1 MINLIRNELTK
12 ISKKKSI
19 YITLLITLA
28 FVILTNFIYQM
39 SNDGYSY
46 DVSGEIEFYEEQLK
60 GINLKTTPD
69 KEMYLSYETQLRT
82 DKLIQKYG
90 DSGTWQAKIINEQ
103 GYELIDQMVHY
114 EYMEI
119 NQTEYEKA
127 KAKYDDF
134 VAKLDVG
141 DWKYFTREKL
151 KNVEVSLAA
160 QKELKQ
166 KATSQEEIKELENQI
181 AELEDTKQ
189 VINWRLEKD
198 ICYGYDYYN
207 QCLSIYQMSK
217 SDIRNYENSNQ
228 AQLSEKEQYQNKQEY
243 YKNLEKAAIC
253 QYDIEHGTQT
263 GNDST
268 ARGVLLKV
276 FSEFEIFI
284 IIMVVMIAGTIVSEE
299 FNKGTVKLLLI
310 KPYKRSTILTAKF
323 ITSIIMLII
332 VILSVMLMQFVV
344 GGIVQGFDSFGEP
357 AIVYDHTTNQLQEMS
372 VIKYLGM
379 QMLGKLPIYVLLL
392 TLAFSLSTIF
402 ANSAL
407 AIAITLLG
415 SMGSSLVNA
424 FAQAFNLWW
433 IKFFVTPNWDLTQYF
448 FGGLPE
454 FQGLTMGFS
463 IAIIII
469 YMIIML
475 VPTYIIFKKKNIKNI

>member
-19 YITLLITLA
+19 YITLAITLA
-28 FVILTNFIYQM
+28 FIIIANFIYQM
-39 SNDGYSY
+39 SNDSY
-46 DVSGEIEFYEEQLK
+46 TYDLSSEIEFYEEQLK

-82 DKLIQKYG
+82 SKLIQKYG
-90 DSGTWQAKIINEQ
+90 DGGTWQAKIIQEQ
-103 GYELIDQMVHY
+103 GYELIDQMVHC
-114 EYMEI
+114 EYMGASQAE
-119 NQTEYEKA
+119 QDQA

-134 VAKLDVG
+134 VAKLDLG
-141 DWKYFTREKL
+141 DWKYFTKEKL
-151 KNVEVSLAA
+151 RNVEASLEE
-160 QKELKQ
+160 QTKLKQ
-166 KATSQEEIKELENQI
+166 TATSQEQINELENQI

-207 QCLSIYQMSK
+207 QCLSMYQMSK

-228 AQLSEKEQYQNKQEY
+228 TGLSEKEQYQNKQQY
-243 YKNLEKAAIC
+243 YKNIERAAIC
-253 QYDIEHGTQT
+253 QYDIENGTRT
-263 GNDST
+263 GDTT
-268 ARGVLLKV
+268 AKSVLLNV

-284 IIMVVMIAGTIVSEE
+284 IIMAVMIAGTIVSEE

-310 KPYKRSTILTAKF
+310 KPYKRKTILTAKF
-323 ITSIIMLII
+323 ITSLIMLIVI
-332 VILSVMLMQFVV
+332 ILSVMLMQFVV
-344 GGIVQGFDSFGEP
+344 GGSIQGFDSFGESTV
-357 AIVYDHTTNQLQEMS
+357 VYDHTTNQLQEMS
-372 VIKYLGM
+372 TIQYLAM
-379 QMLGKLPIYVLLL
+379 QTLGKLPIYVLLV

-463 IAIIII
+463 IAIILI

-475 VPTYIIFKKKNIKNI
+475 VPTYLVFKKKNIKNI